1 METFVKRF
9 ANGRI
14 RLVNEDAMKVP
25 LRQNCWR
32 EGTLIA
38 LF

>member
-9 ANGRI
+9 ANRSI
-14 RLVNEDAMKVP
+14 RRVNEGAMKVP